1 MTTGQKIQT
10 LRKQRGLTQEQL
22 AQRLGVSRQAV
33 SRWELDES
41 LPETANLLPLG
52 EVLGVSLDTLLD
64 PAQGLEGPAP
74 KEEPTAPAAP
84 SPADGA
90 GGFCRLG
97 PVAAGQC
104 PLPGADPPGPGAL
117 AVLFTVPAPFGDL
130 FPGVGHPVL
139 QAADP
144 PAQIKYPWEAGPIN
158 EPQLPRGF
166 FTLLWW
172 RAAPTP
178 GLGTAGPPCRRSP
191 GPRRERG
198 APRPARRPG
207 W

>member
-74 KEEPTAPAAP
+74 KEEPSTPAAP
-84 SPADGA
+84 SPTAPSLRGLLKRRLWLFLLPMELVVFA
-90 GGFCRLG
+90 ALALWRLG
-97 PVAAGQC
+97 NAPSLALILLTQGLWLCFLLYLFLLVIYFLVWGIRYFKQRTR
-104 PLPGADPPGPGAL
+104 PP
-117 AVLFTVPAPFGDL
+117 
-130 FPGVGHPVL
+130 
-139 QAADP
+139 
-144 PAQIKYPWEAGPIN
+144 K
-158 EPQLPRGF
+158 
-166 FTLLWW
+166 
-172 RAAPTP
+172 
-178 GLGTAGPPCRRSP
+178 
-191 GPRRERG
+191 
-198 APRPARRPG
+198 
-207 W
+207 

>member
-74 KEEPTAPAAP
+74 KEEPSAPAAP
-84 SPADGA
+84 APTAPSLRGLLKRRLWLFLLPVELVVFAA
-90 GGFCRLG
+90 LALWRLG
-97 PVAAGQC
+97 NAPSLALILLTQGLWLCFLLYLLLLVIYFLVWGIWYFKQRTR
-104 PLPGADPPGPGAL
+104 PP
-117 AVLFTVPAPFGDL
+117 
-130 FPGVGHPVL
+130 
-139 QAADP
+139 Q
-144 PAQIKYPWEAGPIN
+144 
-158 EPQLPRGF
+158 
-166 FTLLWW
+166 
-172 RAAPTP
+172 
-178 GLGTAGPPCRRSP
+178 
-191 GPRRERG
+191 
-198 APRPARRPG
+198 
-207 W
+207 

>member
-74 KEEPTAPAAP
+74 KEEPSAPAAP
-84 SPADGA
+84 APTAPSLRGLLKRRLWLFLLPMELVVFAA
-90 GGFCRLG
+90 LALWRLG
-97 PVAAGQC
+97 NAPSLALILLVQGLWLCFLLYLLLLVIYFLVWGIRYFQRHTR
-104 PLPGADPPGPGAL
+104 PP
-117 AVLFTVPAPFGDL
+117 
-130 FPGVGHPVL
+130 
-139 QAADP
+139 Q
-144 PAQIKYPWEAGPIN
+144 
-158 EPQLPRGF
+158 
-166 FTLLWW
+166 
-172 RAAPTP
+172 
-178 GLGTAGPPCRRSP
+178 
-191 GPRRERG
+191 
-198 APRPARRPG
+198 
-207 W
+207 

>member
-74 KEEPTAPAAP
+74 KEEPSAPAAP
-84 SPADGA
+84 APTAPSLRGLLKRRLWLFLLPMELVVFAA
-90 GGFCRLG
+90 LALWRLG
-97 PVAAGQC
+97 NAPSLALILLTQGLWLCFLLYLLLLVIYFLVWGIWYFKQRTR
-104 PLPGADPPGPGAL
+104 PP
-117 AVLFTVPAPFGDL
+117 
-130 FPGVGHPVL
+130 
-139 QAADP
+139 Q
-144 PAQIKYPWEAGPIN
+144 
-158 EPQLPRGF
+158 
-166 FTLLWW
+166 
-172 RAAPTP
+172 
-178 GLGTAGPPCRRSP
+178 
-191 GPRRERG
+191 
-198 APRPARRPG
+198 
-207 W
+207 